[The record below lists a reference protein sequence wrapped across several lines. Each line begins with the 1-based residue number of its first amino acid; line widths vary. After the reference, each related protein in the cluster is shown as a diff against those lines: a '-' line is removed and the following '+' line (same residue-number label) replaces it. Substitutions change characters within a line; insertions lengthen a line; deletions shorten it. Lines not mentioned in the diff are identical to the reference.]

1 VPWIKPKFQVRY
13 WSIANYRNA
22 PPYPVVEVGRGA
34 KAVFG
39 GTADYLTTLR
49 NGYYTV
55 VSSLPSDKPSAA
67 SLKASAGTWIPTSAA
82 HPDAP
87 EFQLLRNML
96 SQQPLYPEG
105 FTFIP
110 PPASPSDNIPPATVQ
125 QHMGAYYPRTA
136 QCPVQTFETSGWTGC
151 LAYTQARPVSRVR
164 KNQQPRASLPP

>member
-1 VPWIKPKFQVRY
+1 
-13 WSIANYRNA
+13 
-22 PPYPVVEVGRGA
+22 
-34 KAVFG
+34 
-39 GTADYLTTLR
+39 
-49 NGYYTV
+49 
-55 VSSLPSDKPSAA
+55 
-67 SLKASAGTWIPTSAA
+67 
-82 HPDAP
+82 
-87 EFQLLRNML
+87 ML
-96 SQQPLYPEG
+96 SQQSLYPEG